1 MDELNTPACLVDI
14 SRAEVVFSNG
24 HGLLLQLEDRLK
36 STIVGDES
44 LLKTLCIATSN
55 SGHFSYDTADA
66 YSIKS
71 LEIAKDWALVIFE
84 KDKESPKVLSNA
96 SALVLRCTD
105 DGIISDHNPI
115 AAEVLSGNQHRD
127 IQGRLIFDF
136 VEANSALSLQKLLNV
151 NRNSKVYLHTEV
163 YLKSEKSAHR
173 RLLVQA
179 VPNRNSQNDHLIILH
194 VIDEQLQ
201 FALNREEERAANA
214 EELNEVLKLEIQEHT
229 RTQKKLSDAQRYV
242 RSIIDSSVE
251 MIVSVNSEMDIQEF
265 NRTSQLITGYSK
277 EEVVGTAFTNLLD
290 KGIDV
295 AIIIEEVNVNG
306 LWEGEL
312 IFIKKDGS
320 RLPLQAFISLL
331 RSESWS
337 SLGYVCSMRDITK
350 TKEAEDFARE
360 QQAKIEAIFNSGSV
374 MFWTVNKNTALTSF
388 NQEYAAAFERLYG
401 EPPEINKDINKP
413 KKRFASDI
421 YHDFWNNKYKKVFRT
436 GEREYFQTNTK
447 DKSGKEN
454 YRDIFLSPI
463 FNPADNIIKEVAGMA
478 IDTTEKMAAEHKM
491 NEQSAKIKAIFNASN
506 HMIWSVGENF
516 EFTSFNES
524 FEKRMH
530 NRFGKKPELNSSAVD
545 FMDAC
550 CKGKGEEWLG
560 WYRKVFQGE
569 KAQFEDLITDILGK
583 EHLEEVSLSP
593 ISNGKGKV
601 VEIAALSQTVTFKR
615 AAERKL
621 KEQAAKIN
629 AIFDSTAMLIWTV
642 DKNLRIIAFNKIYAN
657 QHFKLL
663 GKEVSIGS
671 RFTNDVREAIS
682 ADAMKELEV
691 YFENVFLGEK
701 QQFEGVLTDKQGQTH
716 WMETF
721 LNPIYLES
729 GEIKEISCLSY
740 EITDKKEIQQQM
752 LESIHEKEVL
762 LQEVH
767 HRVKNNLQVISSI
780 LNLQSS
786 YVKDENSLNILRES
800 QNRIKSMSFIHES
813 LYHTRDFSKIEFSD
827 YIMSLSGSLI
837 HSYSI
842 GLGRINLKTDFQK
855 VYLILDQAIPCGL
868 IVNELVSNA
877 LKYAF
882 PNNQSGEITMKL
894 NEVKGKINLL
904 VADNGVGLPDDLD
917 VKNSESLGLQL
928 VYTLADQLDAD
939 INVSAENGTEY
950 LITFD
955 KH

>member
-1 MDELNTPACLVDI
+1 MDELCTPACLVHLTKC
-14 SRAEVVFSNG
+14 EVIFSNG
-24 HGLLLQLEDRLK
+24 QAVLLQLVERLK
-36 STIVGDES
+36 RATHGDYS
-44 LLKTLCIATSN
+44 LLKSLSTAVESR
-55 SGHFSYDTADA
+55 GHFSLDA
-66 YSIKS
+66 FDDYSIRS
-71 LEIAKDWALVIFE
+71 LQIAQDYALVIFE
-84 KDKESPKVLSNA
+84 KNEGAANVLSNA
-96 SALVLRCTD
+96 SALIIRCTNE
-105 DGIISDHNPI
+105 GIVLDHNPI
-115 AAEVLSGNQHRD
+115 AAQLLTNNKHGDLQGSVL
-127 IQGRLIFDF
+127 FDF
-136 VEANSALSLQKLLNV
+136 ITENSKLSLYKLLSINGE
-151 NRNSKVYLHTEV
+151 SKIYQHTEV
-163 YLKSEKSAHR
+163 YLKDNHGSNKR
-173 RLLVQA
+173 ILVQA
-179 VPNRNSQNDHLIILH
+179 VPSTNEQNSHILVLH
-194 VIDEQLQ
+194 VIDEQLEY
-201 FALNREEERAANA
+201 ALNREEERAANA
-214 EELNEVLKLEIQEHT
+214 EELNEVLKLEIKEHT
-229 RTQKKLSDAQRYV
+229 QTQKKLSQAQRYA

-251 MIVSVNSEMDIQEF
+251 MIVSLDGEMLIKEF
-265 NRTSQLITGYSK
+265 NRTSELITGYRK
-277 EEVVGTAFTNLLD
+277 EEVVGKPFKNFLDSEVHVENVLL
-290 KGIDV
+290 
-295 AIIIEEVNVNG
+295 EVSKHG

-312 IFIKKDGS
+312 IFLKKDKS
-320 RLPLQAFISLL
+320 TLQLQAIVSLL
-331 RSESWS
+331 RNESMS
-337 SLGYVCSMRDITK
+337 LLGYVCSMRDITQ

-374 MFWTVNKNTALTSF
+374 MFWTVNKNTSLTSF
-388 NQEYAAAFERLYG
+388 NKEYAAAFERLYG
-401 EPPEINKDINKP
+401 EPPEVNKDVNKP

-421 YHDFWNNKYKKVFRT
+421 YHDFWNNKYKNVFET

-463 FNPADNIIKEVAGMA
+463 FNPADNSIKEVAGMA

-506 HMIWSVGENF
+506 HMIWSVGEKF

-524 FEKRMH
+524 FEKRMQ
-530 NRFGKKPELNSSAVD
+530 NRFGKKPVLNGNAVD
-545 FMDAC
+545 FIEGC
-550 CKGKGEEWLG
+550 CAGKGEEWLN
-560 WYRKVFQGE
+560 WYKKVLKGD

-593 ISNGKGKV
+593 ISNEKGKV

-642 DKNLRIIAFNKIYAN
+642 DKNLRIIAFNKIFAN

-671 RFTNDVREAIS
+671 RFTDEVREAIS
-682 ADAMKELEV
+682 PNAILELEL
-691 YFENVFLGEK
+691 YFDNVFQGKK
-701 QQFEGVLTDKQGQTH
+701 QQFEGVMTDKSGQTH
-716 WMETF
+716 WMEIF

-842 GLGRINLKTDFQK
+842 GLGRINLNTDCQK
-855 VYLILDQAIPCGL
+855 IYLVLDQAIPCGL

-882 PNNQSGEITMKL
+882 PDNQSGEITMKL
-894 NEVKGKINLL
+894 KEVEGKINLSI
-904 VADNGVGLPDDLD
+904 ADNGIGLPEDLD

-939 INVSAENGTEY
+939 IQVKGEKGTEY

-955 KH
+955 KQ